1 MTDIVLFHHAQGLT
15 AGVRGLAADLE
26 ADGHVVHLPDLFH
39 GSTFDTVEEGVE
51 HARRTGFDVLLER
64 GVAAGERAPA
74 DSVYVGI
81 SLGALPAQALAQR
94 RVGARGAVLLEGC
107 VPVTEFGDTW
117 PTGVALQVHGAEG
130 DRWFADDLPT
140 ARELVRAADDA
151 ELYLYPGEGHLFTD
165 ASSPSYDAAATAL
178 VLERLRGLLARVG

>member
-1 MTDIVLFHHAQGLT
+1 MTDIVLFHHARGLT

-39 GSTFDTVEEGVE
+39 GATFDTIDEGVE
-51 HARRTGFDVLLER
+51 HARRTGTDVLLER
-64 GVAAGERAPA
+64 GVAAGTRAPA
-74 DSVYVGI
+74 DSVYVGL

-117 PTGVALQVHGAEG
+117 PTGVALQVHGAE
-130 DRWFADDLPT
+130 DDPWFAEDLAA
-140 ARELVRAADDA
+140 ARELVLGADDG
-151 ELYLYPGEGHLFTD
+151 ELFLYPGDGHLFTD
-165 ASSPSYDAAATAL
+165 ASTDAYDAASTTL
-178 VLERLRGLLARVG
+178 VLERVRGLLARVG